1 MQRSLVTAALAG
13 AVMGVPS
20 VQAQTGNVVLYGRA
34 NLSVDTYSA
43 TGGTCAPGVDCNFK
57 SRTRVTDSASRL
69 GVRGIEDLGS
79 GLRAVFQI
87 ETGVNI
93 DTGQATGQSGAL
105 NGNTGFLA
113 SRDSFVGLEGG
124 FGRLT
129 LGRQNIYWAN
139 GTIIQ
144 TGANYINAEIPFSSA
159 VIFGRVTGPVARQS
173 NVLQYTTPTFG
184 GFNTTLSYSPQ
195 SEAAGAGT
203 QTDSRVLGVTARW
216 ASGPIAIQ
224 GDWAKNQA
232 ATPAAG
238 VRPEVTGMKGL
249 AGFTYMPGAQ
259 ISVLYIRLEDKI
271 GNAGAGLIPGPQA
284 GFSAAGD
291 TVKQSA
297 WMLSWEHMF
306 GNIQALAQYG
316 QLGKVTGCTIAGACD
331 STEARAYMVG
341 GRYLVSKR
349 TALYATYNVVTNKA
363 NQTLDYVGGGISSAP
378 NVGLLPGIAPGADPK
393 ILALG
398 IIHNF

>member
-1 MQRSLVTAALAG
+1 MQRSLVIAALAG
-13 AVMGVPS
+13 AVLGVPS
-20 VQAQTGNVVLYGRA
+20 VQAQTGNVTLYGRA

-57 SRTRVTDSASRL
+57 SRARVADHASRVGL
-69 GVRGIEDLGS
+69 RGIEDLGS

-93 DTGQATGQSGAL
+93 DSGTNNAQSATPNA
-105 NGNTGFLA
+105 NTGFLA

-129 LGRQNIYWAN
+129 VGRQSIYWGN

-144 TGANYINAEIPFSSA
+144 TGANYVNAEIPFSSA

-173 NVLQYTTPTFG
+173 NVLQYTMPTFG

-195 SEAAGAGT
+195 SEAAGAGAK
-203 QTDSRVLGVTARW
+203 TDSQVMGVTARW
-216 ASGPIAIQ
+216 AGGPIAIQ

-238 VRPEVTGMKGL
+238 ARPVVTGVKGA

-259 ISVLYIRLEDKI
+259 ISVLYIRLQDKI

-297 WMLSWEHMF
+297 WMLSWEHTF

-316 QLGKVTGCTIAGACD
+316 QLGKATGCTIAGGCNN
-331 STEARAYMVG
+331 TEARAYMVG
-341 GRYLVSKR
+341 GRYHMSKR
-349 TALYATYNVVTNKA
+349 TALYATYNAVTNKA
-363 NQTLDYVGGGISSAP
+363 NQTLDYVGGGFSSAP
-378 NVGLLPGIAPGADPK
+378 ANALLPGIAPGADPR
-393 ILALG
+393 IIALG
-398 IIHNF
+398 ILHNF